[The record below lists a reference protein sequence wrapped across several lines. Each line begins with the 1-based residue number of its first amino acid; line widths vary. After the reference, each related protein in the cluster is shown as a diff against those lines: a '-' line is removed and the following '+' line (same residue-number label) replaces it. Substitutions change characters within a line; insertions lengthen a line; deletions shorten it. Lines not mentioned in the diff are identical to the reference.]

1 MEKVMYQPILSKEE
15 WETGKLPSFGVYHSL
30 KKAKE
35 YYPKHTIAAYLEGE
49 IEEPTY
55 MDNNIEQ
62 RKEAAISQA
71 MNYLCDNETTHDGQ
85 RGSIRAQVEAIA
97 AHAER
102 LPSDY
107 IDEVE
112 GVVVWENVRY
122 TFECDEFLQMIGWP
136 E

>member
-1 MEKVMYQPILSKEE
+1 MYQPVLSKEE

-35 YYPKHTIAAYLEGE
+35 DYPKHIIAAYLEGE

-97 AHAER
+97 AHAVENG
-102 LPSDY
+102 DDF
-107 IDEVE
+107 IDEVDN
-112 GVVVWENVRY
+112 VIVWQKVTD
-122 TFECDEFLQMIGWP
+122 TFSCDEFLQMIEWP